1 MKKVT
6 FKRFIVLAISVSMLM
21 SILSGCGS
29 KDNQDNNST
38 GNSDS
43 ASPSM
48 EATMAP
54 TTDESPN
61 GGATDDAN
69 AGATNDANAPSSTG
83 GANDTNGGTGV
94 KGSDDA
100 NATGNAGDIAGAKQG
115 NYTATAKGYS
125 SDVTAT
131 VVITKDGKID
141 KVDVDASG
149 ETETIGQ
156 VAAPKIAADI
166 VDKQTTNV
174 DTVSGATY
182 TSNAVIT
189 AVKDA
194 LTKAGVK

>member
-1 MKKVT
+1 MKT
-6 FKRFIVLAISVSMLM
+6 ITLKRFIVLALSVAMLM
-21 SILSGCGS
+21 SILSGCGTKDD
-29 KDNQDNNST
+29 KDNNAT
-38 GNSDS
+38 GTSES
-43 ASPSM
+43 GSPTM
-48 EATMAP
+48 EATNAP
-54 TTDESPN
+54 ATEESPN
-61 GGATDDAN
+61 AEATDKAN
-69 AGATNDANAPSSTG
+69 EPSSTN
-83 GANDTNGGTGV
+83 GANDTNGGTGT
-94 KGSDDA
+94 KGTNDA
-100 NATGNAGDIAGAKQG
+100 NATGNAGDIKGAKQG

-174 DTVSGATY
+174 DAVSGATY
-182 TSNAVIT
+182 TSNAVLT